1 LPNQFQPRRFRS
13 TTTLGV
19 VWAILVIDLFVAA
32 AAWRWIVVERRD
44 EYEQAALSAQNLA
57 RVLGEN
63 LEGTLRQ
70 IDLALLATAE
80 EILQAGG
87 GVGPNAELDR
97 YIVRFTSRLP
107 VLDAIRTASADGF
120 IAHGVGVP
128 KGSPVDV
135 SDRDYF
141 VAARAADGMVISAP
155 LVSRV
160 TGKRSIVLA
169 RRVGRADGSFG
180 GVVYAVVALD
190 RLTSVLTGVD
200 VGRDGVVE
208 IRGAGLGLI
217 ARHPD
222 SGSSR
227 GEAGDRAGPPE
238 LERAV
243 AAAVPE
249 AIFRTLGP
257 RDDSERV
264 VALRTLAGRAF
275 HVTVGLSSRAFLAGW
290 RVATLQTLGAA
301 LAFILLTIVAGRRIL
316 RSWSR
321 EVETRFRA
329 LVEDAPIA
337 MALSRG
343 TKLAYVN
350 REFIREF
357 RLPDGKVAIGRSLL
371 DNVAPED
378 SARTAQRIERRMRA
392 EPVEPTT
399 EITLRRGD
407 GSSFKASVTDA
418 TVEAGGGATIV
429 AFIQDVTVQRRSEE
443 ERERLIAELKKALAE
458 VKTLSG
464 LLPICAHCKM
474 IRDDRGYWNRIETFI
489 RDRSSAEFTHGIC
502 PECADR
508 YFPNQKDSGKSG

>member
-1 LPNQFQPRRFRS
+1 LPNPFLPRRFRS

-44 EYEQAALSAQNLA
+44 AYDQAALTAQNLA

-70 IDLALLATAE
+70 IDLALLATSD
-80 EILQAGG
+80 EIVRVGG
-87 GVGPNAELDR
+87 GGAPDAELDG
-97 YIVRFTSRLP
+97 YIARLASRLP
-107 VLDAIRTASADGF
+107 VLDAIRTASAEGF
-120 IAHGVGVP
+120 IAHGVDVP
-128 KGSPVDV
+128 KGAPVDV
-135 SDRDYF
+135 GDRDYF
-141 VAARAADGMVISAP
+141 VAARAGDGMVVSAP

-169 RRVGRADGSFG
+169 RRVGRADGTFG

-190 RLTSVLTGVD
+190 RLTGVLTGVD
-200 VGRDGVVE
+200 VGRDGLVE

-222 SGSSR
+222 SGDAGPGV
-227 GEAGDRAGPPE
+227 GERKVPPE

-243 AAAVPE
+243 AAAMPE
-249 AIFRTLGP
+249 AIFRTVGA
-257 RDDSERV
+257 RDAIERV
-264 VALRTLAGRAF
+264 VALRTLPGRAF
-275 HVTVGLSSRAFLAGW
+275 HVAVGLSSRAFLAGW
-290 RVATLQTLGAA
+290 RVATWQTLGITA
-301 LAFILLTIVAGRRIL
+301 AFILLTIVAGRRIL
-316 RSWSR
+316 RAWSR
-321 EVETRFRA
+321 EVETRFRK
-329 LVEDAPIA
+329 LVDDAPIA
-337 MALSRG
+337 MALSHG
-343 TKLAYVN
+343 TRMAYVN

-378 SARTAQRIERRMRA
+378 SARTAERIERRMRA

-418 TVEAGGGATIV
+418 TVEAEGGTTIV
-429 AFIQDVTVQRRSEE
+429 AFVQDVTVQRRSEE

-508 YFPNQKDSGKSG
+508 YFPNQTEPGKSD